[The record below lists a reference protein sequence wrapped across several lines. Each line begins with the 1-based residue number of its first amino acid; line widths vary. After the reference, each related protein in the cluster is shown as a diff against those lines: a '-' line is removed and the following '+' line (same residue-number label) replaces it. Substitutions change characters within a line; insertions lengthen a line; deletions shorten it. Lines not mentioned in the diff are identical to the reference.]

1 LQLSGLAKWEFL
13 KKSLKKCYLCKK
25 FKRMKL
31 SIIIVNY
38 NVAYFL
44 EQCLQSVYAALKNI
58 DAEVFVVDNNSVDNS
73 VEMVLNKFP
82 QIKLIQNKQNLGFS
96 KANNQAIRAT
106 KGEYILLLNPDTV
119 VESDTFEKT
128 VSFMDETP
136 DAGGLGVKMIDGR
149 GEFLPESKRSLP
161 VPAVAFYK
169 IFGLAKLFKKSKKFG
184 KYHLSYLNP
193 DEINAVEVLCGAF
206 MLLRKSVLDKVGLL
220 DEDYF
225 MYGEDVDLSYRIIKG
240 GFKNYYFP
248 KTRIIHYKGESTKK
262 SSVNYVL
269 VFYRAM
275 QIFAKKHFSQKNAK
289 VFNAM
294 INFAIW
300 TRASLSIIKRLFLKT
315 IVPLSDFLLI
325 YAGILGIAFYWEYS
339 VLMARGS
346 GFSNTYLFVI
356 LPIYALVWTL
366 FIYFSNGYKKPVS
379 VSRVNYGV
387 IVGSLFILLVYSL
400 LGEDLRFSRAIIL
413 FGTLWTFFCTNVL
426 RYIIRKLN
434 LKNYP
439 IGERHSNRILIIG
452 DEQET
457 SRISML
463 LNMTV
468 LKSEFIGFI
477 NYKESDEKNAHFI
490 GNISQLKDIIA
501 IYQIGEIVF
510 CGKNM
515 TAKEIISLMSD
526 LQNNALEYKIA
537 PPQSSFIIG
546 SNSINASG
554 DVYMLDINSIGKKE
568 NLRKKRVFDVV
579 FALFCLIFYPILI
592 CFVRQKRRFF
602 KNSIH
607 CFIGKKTWVSYAP
620 VPTDSQQHS
629 LPKLKTGILYP
640 TDALNLEHA
649 NTDIIQQVNTLYA
662 RDYKLFG
669 DINIVLK
676 GGRKL

>member
-1 LQLSGLAKWEFL
+1 
-13 KKSLKKCYLCKK
+13 
-25 FKRMKL
+25 
-31 SIIIVNY
+31 
-38 NVAYFL
+38 L
-44 EQCLQSVYAALKNI
+44 EQCLQSVYAAVKNI
-58 DAEVFVVDNNSVDNS
+58 DSEVFVVDNNSVDNS

-82 QIKLIQNKQNLGFS
+82 QVKLIQNKQNVGFS
-96 KANNQAIRAT
+96 KANNQAIRLAN
-106 KGEYILLLNPDTV
+106 GEYILLLNPDTV
-119 VESDTFEKT
+119 VESDTFEK
-128 VSFMDETP
+128 VIDFMDVTP

-161 VPAVAFYK
+161 VPTVAFYK

-225 MYGEDVDLSYRIIKG
+225 MYGEDIDLSYRITQSG
-240 GFKNYYFP
+240 YKNYYFP

-275 QIFAKKHFSQKNAK
+275 QIFAKKHFSQKNARA
-289 VFNAM
+289 FNAM
-294 INFAIW
+294 INFAIGI
-300 TRASLSIIKRLFLKT
+300 RAAISIVKRLFLKI
-315 IVPLSDFLLI
+315 IVPSSDFLLI
-325 YAGILGIAFYWEYS
+325 YAGILGIAFYWEHS
-339 VLMARGS
+339 VLMARYS
-346 GFSNTYLFVI
+346 GFSNVYMFGI
-356 LPIYALVWTL
+356 LPVYAFVWM
-366 FIYFSNGYKKPVS
+366 FAIYFSNGYKRPVS
-379 VSRVNYGV
+379 ISRVNYGV
-387 IVGSLFILLVYSL
+387 IGGSLFILLVYSL
-400 LGEDLRFSRAIIL
+400 LGEDLRFSRAVIL
-413 FGTLWTFFCTNVL
+413 FGTLWTFFCTNLL

-439 IGERHSNRILIIG
+439 IGERHNNRVLIIG

-457 SRISML
+457 SRVSML

-477 NYKESDEKNAHFI
+477 NYKEADTPNAHFI

-501 IYQIGEIVF
+501 IYQIGEVVF

-526 LQNNALEYKIA
+526 LQDNSLEYKIA

-554 DVYMLDINSIGKKE
+554 NMYMLDINSVGKKE
-568 NLRKKRVFDVV
+568 NLRKKRIFDVV
-579 FALFCLIFYPILI
+579 FALFCFIFYPILFW
-592 CFVRQKRRFF
+592 FVKEKRRFF
-602 KNSIH
+602 YNTIQ
-607 CFIGKKTWVSYAP
+607 CFIGKKTWVGYAP
-620 VPTDSQQHS
+620 VQTDTQQHS
-629 LPKLKTGILYP
+629 LPKLKTGVLYS

-649 NTDIIQQVNTLYA
+649 NDDIIQQVNVLYA
-662 RDYKLFG
+662 RNYKLLG
-669 DINIVLK
+669 DVNLVAK
-676 GGRKL
+676 GFRKL